1 MTILE
6 SPESTWDKRFKA
18 RHYAYRDSYSV
29 TTTVL
34 AQLPALGLL
43 AGYLAAGTL
52 PAAQDPVVL
61 YPFGTT
67 ARMLSDDNWPM
78 GPQPPTF
85 AEATGDFASG
95 ALVPRGQCY
104 AREVEVYVIEDTWI
118 RMVSLNPEYLILL
131 AQGYKA
137 AQITAL
143 PVVQVIVEV
152 EHFCPANSM
161 RTFYPTYGLYIA
173 FRADSAAE
181 TIYISVEG
189 NVEGGE

>member
-1 MTILE
+1 MTLLE
-6 SPESTWDKRFKA
+6 APDATWDKRFKA
-18 RHYAYRDSYSV
+18 RHYAYRDSYNV

-34 AQLPALGLL
+34 ARLPALGLL

-52 PAAQDPVVL
+52 PAAQVPVVL

-67 ARMLSDDNWPM
+67 ARLMSDDSWPI
-78 GPQPPTF
+78 
-85 AEATGDFASG
+85 AGDYASG

-104 AREVEVYVIEDTWI
+104 AREVEVYVTEDTWI
-118 RMVSLNPEYLILL
+118 RLVSLNPEYLILF
-131 AQGYKA
+131 AQGYTA

-173 FRADSAAE
+173 FRADTVAG
-181 TIYISVEG
+181 TIYISADG